1 MPDILAIHWDKRRLR
16 VVEASI
22 GSTVRVVQSFAVDV
36 ADPPKSGWLRE
47 ALRRQGVTARQAVV
61 CLPREDAILRQ
72 LELPDAPDDELPAL
86 VQFQASTRSTT
97 PLDQLFLDYLP
108 IPKRR
113 GSQQRD
119 VLLATVPRTTVDPV
133 RAALAEAGLEMVS
146 LSLSSFGLAELVLR
160 AEDTHSQA
168 KAQSRLIVLADSQR
182 LEVVLLGQHQ
192 PMVAHMVRPPLDDD
206 GRPVIAKAAAD
217 ISRVLVPAQPWLT
230 DSPIERIW
238 VLGDSAEWDGLDQA
252 LRDRWNCPVERF
264 DSQTAAG
271 IRDLELTAFADSIVP
286 FAPTLGLGL
295 ARLHPRSP
303 VFDLLH
309 PRQPR
314 PKSDPRKLYLA
325 VGTAAALLVVALFS
339 SWYLLSMQSLDT
351 RIAET
356 REKERKLTADS
367 NTGEP
372 DRKAATLIEDWKTRD
387 VNQLQQ
393 IAELYDFMQGTER
406 VYVSEY
412 NFGPSTGEPVA
423 KLHATGNARERID
436 WQQLAQRLADARRYR
451 VKPREVTQQSRDP
464 DYPNRFELDTDL
476 LPPGKPAADAA
487 KPGTSAASGT
497 PATPGSPA
505 TKDK

>member
-1 MPDILAIHWDKRRLR
+1 MPDVLAIHWDKRRLR

-22 GSTVRVVQSFAVDV
+22 GSTVRVVQSFVVDIP
-36 ADPPKSGWLRE
+36 DPPKSGWLRD
-47 ALRRQGVTARQAVV
+47 ALRRKGVTARQTIV

-72 LELPDAPDDELPAL
+72 LELPDSPDDELPAL

-108 IPKRR
+108 IPKRH
-113 GSQQRD
+113 GSLQRD
-119 VLLATVPRTTVDPV
+119 VLLATVPRTTVDPI
-133 RAALAEAGLEMVS
+133 RAVLSEAGLELIS

-160 AEDTHSQA
+160 SEDTGSQA
-168 KAQSRLIVLADSQR
+168 KAQSRLIVLADSHR
-182 LEVVLLGQHQ
+182 LEIVLLGRHQ
-192 PMVAHMVRPPLDDD
+192 PMVAHLVRPPLDDQ

-238 VLGDSAEWDGLDQA
+238 VLGDAAEWDGLDQA

-264 DSQTAAG
+264 NSQAATK
-271 IRDLELTAFADSIVP
+271 IRDLELTTFSDSIVQ
-286 FAPTLGLGL
+286 FGPTLGLALG
-295 ARLHPRSP
+295 RLHPRSP

-314 PKSDPRKLYLA
+314 PKADPRKLYLA
-325 VGTAAALLVVALFS
+325 LGSAAALMVVALFS
-339 SWYLLSMQSLDT
+339 SWYLLSMQSLDL
-351 RIAET
+351 RIAAA
-356 REKERKLTADS
+356 REKERKLTTDS
-367 NTGEP
+367 KAGDP
-372 DRKAATLIEDWKTRD
+372 DRKAATLIEEWKTRD

-393 IAELYDFMQGTER
+393 IAELHDYMQGTGR
-406 VYVSEY
+406 VYVSDY
-412 NFGPSTGEPVA
+412 SFSPTAGEAIA
-423 KLHATGNARERID
+423 KLRATGNAKERID

-464 DYPNRFELDTDL
+464 DYPNKFELDTDL
-476 LPPGKPAADAA
+476 VPPGKPAADAA
-487 KPGTSAASGT
+487 LPVS